1 MSQSSGAVIMA
12 KQMNGSASAPVK
24 QSNGTFISMIRSDD
38 ALPFN
43 ERTAQRLMKIAEH
56 PVLTNTTHES
66 HLPTSWTTLYEL
78 SKASPALLEAKI
90 STGTIT
96 PRLERSQVA
105 RKIFGKIP
113 KAAQHTLDRVK
124 QLRGE
129 LDAAQAYIAELEAA
143 RDAETAPP
151 LTPGLGPETEPE
163 PEPVN
168 PEPVE
173 AEVGQPQPEAERPI
187 QTWSH
192 MASASRST
200 SFVLITRCAGTR
212 L

>member
-1 MSQSSGAVIMA
+1 MGEVEAAAHNLGIEVA
-12 KQMNGSASAPVK
+12 KLEIQRTEDIAPAFEALQRQADALYVV
-24 QSNGTFISMIRSDD
+24 GTFISMIRSDD

-129 LDAAQAYIAELEAA
+129 LDAAQGPA
-143 RDAETAPP
+143 TAVDEEH
-151 LTPGLGPETEPE
+151 LR
-163 PEPVN
+163 
-168 PEPVE
+168 
-173 AEVGQPQPEAERPI
+173 VGWR
-187 QTWSH
+187 
-192 MASASRST
+192 
-200 SFVLITRCAGTR
+200 
-212 L
+212 